1 MVQGVT
7 LAAKALISFF
17 NPHRGQHSAA
27 HPFAFISYKKILN
40 HHKTIDYLKENVDR
54 INFQVIKKM
63 KVLKE
68 LSQLKLMFV
77 ELILESHALKNTI
90 ETNFKNSD
98 EA

>member
-1 MVQGVT
+1 M
-7 LAAKALISFF
+7 
-17 NPHRGQHSAA
+17 
-27 HPFAFISYKKILN
+27 
-40 HHKTIDYLKENVDR
+40 KENVDR

>member
-1 MVQGVT
+1 M
-7 LAAKALISFF
+7 
-17 NPHRGQHSAA
+17 
-27 HPFAFISYKKILN
+27 
-40 HHKTIDYLKENVDR
+40 KENVDR

-77 ELILESHALKNTI
+77 ELILESHALKNTT

-98 EA
+98 EAWTIQLSEHGVCYELTPGKQDAVAELDDISLLAW

>member
-1 MVQGVT
+1 M
-7 LAAKALISFF
+7 
-17 NPHRGQHSAA
+17 
-27 HPFAFISYKKILN
+27 
-40 HHKTIDYLKENVDR
+40 KENVDR

-98 EA
+98 EAWTIQLSEHGVCYELRPGKQDTVAELYDISLLAW